1 MLFGLTAQFLY
12 FMNWANCFPKCLF
25 NCFKIIWCC
34 GFDQIYIELE
44 LLALVIHNLIWNYQA
59 EQTNTQHFPLFS
71 LGQQYQT
78 GEETKPSLS
87 LFSDNLYLE
96 MRSQVITGVRW
107 GNAGMKRHNTLPSL
121 NPGSPQIADQVPHL
135 LVHRENLQI
144 TP

>member
-78 GEETKPSLS
+78 GGQERQNPLCHCFVIIYTLKWEARWSLE
-87 LFSDNLYLE
+87 SDEAMLVW
-96 MRSQVITGVRW
+96 RDT
-107 GNAGMKRHNTLPSL
+107 TLCLPWIL
-121 NPGSPQIADQVPHL
+121 AVLRL
-135 LVHRENLQI
+135 LIKFLTCSYTER
-144 TP
+144 TFK